1 LLTQLLKELD
11 PPSIEPLYASLL
23 IIPSQKK
30 LIHLDCS
37 DKGGDSSYVS
47 KIKGKTYECERVN
60 TSSGKIVLPLPE
72 N

>member
-1 LLTQLLKELD
+1 
-11 PPSIEPLYASLL
+11 LL